1 MIDPSLLSEVIDFI
15 YISLG
20 LVVFLLSFIAGRL
33 SVPN

>member
-1 MIDPSLLSEVIDFI
+1 MIYQDLFYEFLDFI

-20 LVVFLLSFIAGRL
+20 IIVFLLSFIAGRL